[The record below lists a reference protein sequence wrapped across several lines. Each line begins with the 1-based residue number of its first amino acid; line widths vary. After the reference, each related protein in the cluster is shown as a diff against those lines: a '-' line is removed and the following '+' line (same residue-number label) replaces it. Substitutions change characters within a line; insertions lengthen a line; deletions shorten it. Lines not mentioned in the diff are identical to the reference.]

1 MYKMNEIGN
10 KFSLARDKYMAEMH
24 LKQFGFTYSACA
36 PSTKT
41 KEIIKKRLK
50 KEDIQDTFIK
60 SN

>member
-41 KEIIKKRLK
+41 KEIIKK
-50 KEDIQDTFIK
+50 D
-60 SN
+60 